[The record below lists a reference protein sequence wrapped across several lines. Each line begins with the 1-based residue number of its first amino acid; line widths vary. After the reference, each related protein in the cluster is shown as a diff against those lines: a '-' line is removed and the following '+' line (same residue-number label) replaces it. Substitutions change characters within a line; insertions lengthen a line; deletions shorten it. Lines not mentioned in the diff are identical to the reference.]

1 MGEGPPLACRE
12 HADQSEASVE
22 LWEADLKASVALE
35 SSREGQIPRDK
46 NENGEADTET

>member
-12 HADQSEASVE
+12 RGDQSEASAE

-35 SSREGQIPRDK
+35 PSREGQIPGDK
-46 NENGEADTET
+46 NENGEADTGT